1 MKKLLLFTSKT
12 CGKCHMIK
20 PSIKELVSNVSDL
33 IYEEVDIDKKD
44 GFNKAIEHEVFS
56 LPTIIIFENE
66 KEKKRLVSS
75 FNINDVMDSL
85 N

>member
-1 MKKLLLFTSKT
+1 
-12 CGKCHMIK
+12 MIK